1 MNRVVGGWTVGGT
14 LFYHSGL
21 PWSPVSVADRG
32 LLGNAT
38 GLRSATP
45 LGLFNGGKVISHSC
59 GTGAAQAGAGIGG
72 APCAMGTD
80 FQGQPVFASATDG
93 TPVEVDMGGV
103 RSFGNARNALR
114 GPGFFDTDLSILK
127 NFKIGE
133 RLGFAV
139 GATAFDV
146 LNHQN
151 FDLPVNSVTSGLF
164 GNILSTIGTNTNPY
178 GAFFGVPL
186 NGRILQVNAKITF

>member
-1 MNRVVGGWTVGGT
+1 MISDFAVG
-14 LFYHSGL
+14 
-21 PWSPVSVADRG
+21 AND
-32 LLGNAT
+32 
-38 GLRSATP
+38 
-45 LGLFNGGKVISHSC
+45 
-59 GTGAAQAGAGIGG
+59 
-72 APCAMGTD
+72 
-80 FQGQPVFASATDG
+80 
-93 TPVEVDMGGV
+93 
-103 RSFGNARNALR
+103 FGNSRNALLA
-114 GPGFFDTDLSILK
+114 PGFFNTDLSVLK

-151 FDLPVNSVTSGLF
+151 FDTPVNSIRSPAF
-164 GNILSTIGTNTNPY
+164 GQILATTGTNTNPY